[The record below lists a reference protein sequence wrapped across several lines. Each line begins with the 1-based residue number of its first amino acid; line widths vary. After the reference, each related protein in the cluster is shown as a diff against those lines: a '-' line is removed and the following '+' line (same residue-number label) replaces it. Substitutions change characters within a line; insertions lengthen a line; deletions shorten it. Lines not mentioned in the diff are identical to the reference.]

1 MIVLVP
7 FTTGEILGS
16 AGVTLLLVAF
26 GMNLLKKWKQESLP
40 YILLNIMGAAL
51 ACASSV
57 LIHFIPFIIL
67 EATWTL
73 VSVVALINYFK
84 DK

>member
-1 MIVLVP
+1 MQ
-7 FTTGEILGS
+7 FTTGEVLGS

-67 EATWTL
+67 EGTWTL
-73 VSVVALINYFK
+73 VSVAALVKYFK
-84 DK
+84 DKG

>member
-1 MIVLVP
+1 MH
-7 FTTGEILGS
+7 FTTGELLGS
-16 AGVTLLLVAF
+16 LGVTLLLIAF
-26 GMNLLKKWKQESLP
+26 GMTLLKKWQQESLP
-40 YILLNIMGAAL
+40 YILLNITGAAL

-73 VSVVALINYFK
+73 VSVVALVKYVRRNN
-84 DK
+84 